1 MISNTEDYFRMD
13 GSNRNWKIAALV
25 AFAMTMI
32 STVAF
37 PQNAA
42 SIESPA
48 AAAFKSNCAVCHGVD
63 GAGSALGNRLHT
75 PDLRSKEVYKEKP
88 LDLART
94 ISAGKNNMPSFAA
107 KLSSEQ
113 IQSLAEY
120 VSQLHAQTTDPA
132 PKSSKQ

>member
-1 MISNTEDYFRMD
+1 MD
-13 GSNRNWKIAALV
+13 GTNRDWKIAACI

-32 STVAF
+32 NPVAS
-37 PQNAA
+37 PQTAA
-42 SIESPA
+42 NIESPA
-48 AAAFKSNCAVCHGVD
+48 AATFKSNCAVCHGVD

-88 LDLART
+88 LALART
-94 ISAGKNNMPSFAA
+94 ISAGKNNMPSFAT

-120 VSQLHAQTTDPA
+120 VSQLHAQTTDP
-132 PKSSKQ
+132 PTKSSKR